1 MSEQEK
7 TKKEWLSD
15 LVSAG
20 VITKSEDWEN
30 LSIKQIQSLLD
41 YQKPKLSEEDKKNL
55 IENFQLSEEDKKSV
69 EDRFYEKLIEESG
82 FENNDLLAN
91 EIVKRR
97 KIEQEFNQLKKNLK
111 TGLANVI
118 ENHLK

>member
-20 VITKSEDWEN
+20 IITKSEDWEN

-41 YQKPKLSEEDKKNL
+41 YQKPKLSEEDRQDL
-55 IENFQLSEEDKKSV
+55 IKNFQLSEEDKKSV

-97 KIEQEFNQLKKNLK
+97 KIEQDFNQLKKNLK